1 MGKLSETAIVPPEP
15 CEGALPT
22 EQIVELHA
30 QVPTWNILEREGI
43 RQLER
48 AFEFSDFAGAL
59 SFTNEVGRLAEELD
73 HHPRITTEWGKV
85 TVTWW
90 THKVGGLHRNDF
102 ISAAKVDEIYVTEQ
116 LSGVSQVS

>member
-1 MGKLSETAIVPPEP
+1 MGKLSDLAIVPPESG
-15 CEGALPT
+15 EGTLSA
-22 EQIVELHA
+22 EQIAELHS
-30 QVPTWNILEREGI
+30 QVPTWKILEREGI